1 MVFKPKFSYT
11 SKIVRNLT
19 IIAEARAIVLNAS
32 LVPKWEVTLR
42 RDAILKS
49 AHASTAIEGNP
60 LTMEEVTALAEG
72 RKIMVRKKD
81 RQEVLNY
88 LDALKRLPEFASLIP
103 FSSDDLLEIHDAVTK
118 GTLDNPKDEGTY
130 RTVQNYIGNKAT
142 GEVVFMPPPPEDV
155 IPLVNEFLEWYG
167 SEEAEE
173 LDSIIEAGIA
183 HYELVRIHPFVDG
196 NGRSTR
202 VIAAMTL
209 YRRGFDTKRYFA
221 LDDYYDQDRRSYYE
235 ALNSVDQ
242 ETLDLTGWLEYFTE
256 GVAVS
261 INSVKEKVIGLS
273 KDIKVL
279 KDKGQISLTDRQIKI
294 VEQMVEG
301 GKITNKEVREMFEV
315 SNRAAL
321 NEIEKLIDMKIIEQK
336 GEGRSTHY
344 ILI

>member
-1 MVFKPKFSYT
+1 MVFEPKFNYT

-19 IIAEARAIVLNAS
+19 NIAEARAIVLNAP

-42 RDAILKS
+42 RDAILRS

-60 LTMEEVTALAEG
+60 LTIEEVTALAEG
-72 RKIMVRKKD
+72 REIMARKKD

-88 LDALKRLPEFASLIP
+88 LDALERLPEFASHIP
-103 FSSDDLLEIHDAVTK
+103 FTRDDLLKIHDAVTR
-118 GTLDNPKDEGTY
+118 GTLDNPSYEGTY
-130 RTVQNYIGNKAT
+130 RKVQNYIGNSAT

-155 IPLVNEFLEWYG
+155 IPLVNEFLKWFG
-167 SEEAEE
+167 SEKAEE

-196 NGRSTR
+196 NGRTTR

-235 ALNSVDQ
+235 ALNNVDQ

-261 INSVKEKVIGLS
+261 IKAVKEKVIGLS

-279 KDKGQISLTDRQIKI
+279 KNKGQISLTDRQIKI
-294 VEQMVEG
+294 VEQMVEA
-301 GKITNKEVREMFEV
+301 GKITSGELSETLGISRQ
-315 SNRAAL
+315 AAL
-321 NEIEKLIDMKIIEQK
+321 KEINKLVDLGVVKLVGEKR
-336 GEGRSTHY
+336 GAHY